1 MQTIQIPHNFHKP
14 TDYQVEY
21 LSSTKPFSIL
31 VWHRRA
37 RKTRTALNRQVMR
50 IMQQPRNTYYYVMPT
65 YRQAKAVV
73 WDSLVKDHIPDAIVD
88 KKNDSELAVYYKNGS
103 IQRFVGAEDPD
114 KHRGTNP
121 IDVVFDEYSEQS
133 ERIWT
138 EIFQPVLRENKGTAT
153 FVYTPKGKNHSWKLL
168 ELARQQ
174 PNWFVSVKNVHDTK
188 MFTDD
193 ELKEIRLN
201 TPMALYQQEYEC
213 SFLESASSFFR
224 RTRENV
230 YEATDK
236 PEKNHEYQLGVDL
249 AKYQDWTVITPF
261 DLNTFHAL
269 KQDRFNQIDWNL
281 QKARIQVAWHR
292 FSKCR
297 AVIDA
302 TGVGD
307 PIVEDL
313 SNQGMNVMPY
323 KFTEASKRELLSH
336 LAILLEQDK
345 IKIPNDPDLLSELD
359 AIQWELSEQGKTRIA
374 TIQGMHDDRVMS
386 LALAV
391 WGHHEPVFNVR
402 VESYGQPVLDGKYDG
417 TIPVTNVARQAKP
430 TMQPDGSMIFT

>member
-1 MQTIQIPHNFHKP
+1 MPTITLPHNFHAP
-14 TDYQVEY
+14 TEYQRKY
-21 LSSTKPFSIL
+21 LASELPFSIL

-37 RKTRTALNRQVMR
+37 RKTRTALNKQVMR
-50 IMQQPRNTYYYVMPT
+50 IFKQPRGVYYYVLPT

-73 WDSLVKDHIPDAIVD
+73 WDSLVRDHIPDEIVD
-88 KKNDSELAVYYKNGS
+88 KKNDSELAIYYKNGS

-168 ELARQQ
+168 ELAKKQ
-174 PNWFVSVKNVHDTK
+174 PNWYVDVQTVHDTK
-188 MFTDD
+188 MFTDA
-193 ELKEIRLN
+193 ELAEIRMN
-201 TPMALYQQEYEC
+201 TPLALYQQEYEC
-213 SFLESASSFFR
+213 SFLESAASFFR

-230 YEATDK
+230 YDATSA
-236 PEKNHEYQLGVDL
+236 PEQGHEYQLGVDL

-261 DLNTFHAL
+261 DLNTFRVL

-281 QKARIQVAWHR
+281 QKARIQVAWHNFYKGR
-292 FSKCR
+292 SN
-297 AVIDA
+297 IDA

-313 SNQGMNVMPY
+313 IASGMNVNPF
-323 KFTEASKRELLSH
+323 KFTEQSKRELLTH

-345 IKIPNDPDLLSELD
+345 IKIPNDPELLSELD
-359 AIQWELSEQGKTRIA
+359 AIQWELSDGGKTRIS
-374 TIQGMHDDRVMS
+374 TVDGMTDDRVMS

-391 WGHHEPVFNVR
+391 WGASTPRPLVNISTFQTVPDS
-402 VESYGQPVLDGKYDG
+402 VYDG
-417 TIPVTNVARQAKP
+417 TMPVTQP
-430 TMQPDGSMIFT
+430 GMSLIQEQMMMQK